1 MTSAG
6 PDEGRTTPDLSSWR
20 EFAIDGEFCVAEAR
34 LETQESLDQYTP
46 ACCGHVEAR
55 WCMNP
60 TVRATRTD
68 LLVILWAK
76 GARSRHEIES
86 ASEVQDEVPSR

>member
-46 ACCGHVEAR
+46 AAEG
-55 WCMNP
+55 
-60 TVRATRTD
+60 T
-68 LLVILWAK
+68 
-76 GARSRHEIES
+76 
-86 ASEVQDEVPSR
+86 

>member
-46 ACCGHVEAR
+46 LRHRGQLRQPA
-55 WCMNP
+55 MN
-60 TVRATRTD
+60 TLNVHA
-68 LLVILWAK
+68 A
-76 GARSRHEIES
+76 
-86 ASEVQDEVPSR
+86 